1 MKRSSLSVLPK
12 GIREDVEGVLR
23 PDTEEIRVRANR
35 PVQLRG
41 PQSILLNRIASAEE
55 CETMLE
61 LVCAHSLFAYEQE
74 LRGGYVT
81 LEDGSRVGICGRL
94 NPSGSVSMP
103 GSFNIRIAREIK
115 GAADGLIERISARD
129 GILSALILSDPGAGK
144 TTVLRDAAR
153 QLSAQGLQIG
163 IADERGEIAASVN
176 GVPRLDIGDNTD
188 VMGGCAKCRAMELMI
203 RAMSPQVLITDEI
216 ATAEDAEAVMD
227 ASGCG
232 IRVIASAH
240 AGSAAEIM
248 RRRDISGIIA
258 AGAFNKVLLLKKQG
272 TERRLY
278 DITEELT

>member
-1 MKRSSLSVLPK
+1 MKRSCLSVLPR
-12 GIREDVEGVLR
+12 GIREEVEGALR
-23 PDTEEIRVRANR
+23 PDTEEIRVRAER
-35 PVQLRG
+35 PVLLRG
-41 PQSILLNRIASAEE
+41 PQSVALGRIASIEE

-103 GSFNIRIAREIK
+103 GGFNIRMAREIK
-115 GAADGLIERISARD
+115 GAADGLMERITHKDRL
-129 GILSALILSDPGAGK
+129 LSALILSEPGAGK

-153 QLSAQGLQIG
+153 QLSALGLQVG
-163 IADERGEIAASVN
+163 VADERGEIAASVT
-176 GVPRLDIGDNTD
+176 GVPRLDVGDNTD

-216 ATAEDAEAVMD
+216 ATREDAAAVMD

-240 AGSAAEIM
+240 AGSAAEIA
-248 RRRDISGIIA
+248 RRRDISAIIA
-258 AGAFNKVLLLKKQG
+258 AGAFDKVLLLKRRG
-272 TERRLY
+272 AERRLY
-278 DITEELT
+278 DSTEELI

>member
-23 PDTEEIRVRANR
+23 PDTEEIRVRAER
-35 PVQLRG
+35 PVLLRG
-41 PQSILLNRIASAEE
+41 PQSVALGRIASIEE

-61 LVCAHSLFAYEQE
+61 LACAHSLFAYEQE

-103 GSFNIRIAREIK
+103 GSFNIRMAREIK
-115 GAADGLIERISARD
+115 GAADGLMERITHKDRL
-129 GILSALILSDPGAGK
+129 LSALILSEPGAGK

-153 QLSAQGLQIG
+153 QLSALGLQVG
-163 IADERGEIAASVN
+163 VADERGEIAASVN
-176 GVPRLDIGDNTD
+176 GVPRLDVGDNTD

-216 ATAEDAEAVMD
+216 ATREDAAAVMD

-240 AGSAAEIM
+240 AGSAAEIA
-248 RRRDISGIIA
+248 RRRDISAIIA
-258 AGAFNKVLLLKKQG
+258 AGAFDRVLLLKRRG
-272 TERRLY
+272 AERRLY
-278 DITEELT
+278 DITEELI

>member
-1 MKRSSLSVLPK
+1 
-12 GIREDVEGVLR
+12 
-23 PDTEEIRVRANR
+23 
-35 PVQLRG
+35 
-41 PQSILLNRIASAEE
+41 
-55 CETMLE
+55 MLE

-115 GAADGLIERISARD
+115 GAADGLMERIATRN
-129 GILSALILSDPGAGK
+129 GILSTLILSEPGAGK

-176 GVPRLDIGDNTD
+176 GVPRLDVGDNTD

-216 ATAEDAEAVMD
+216 ATREDAAAVMD

-240 AGSAAEIM
+240 AGSAAEIA
-248 RRRDISGIIA
+248 RRRDISAIIA
-258 AGAFNKVLLLKKQG
+258 AGAFDRVLLLKRRG
-272 TERRLY
+272 AERRLY
-278 DITEELT
+278 DITEELI

>member
-12 GIREDVEGVLR
+12 GIREDVEEVLR

-35 PVQLRG
+35 PVLLRG
-41 PQSILLNRIASAEE
+41 PQSVALGRIASIEE

-61 LVCAHSLFAYEQE
+61 LACAHSLFAYEQE

-103 GSFNIRIAREIK
+103 GSFNIRMAREIK
-115 GAADGLIERISARD
+115 GAADGLMERITHKDRL
-129 GILSALILSDPGAGK
+129 LSALILSEPGAGK

-153 QLSAQGLQIG
+153 QLSALGLQVG
-163 IADERGEIAASVN
+163 VADERGEIAASVN
-176 GVPRLDIGDNTD
+176 GVPRLDVGDNTD

-216 ATAEDAEAVMD
+216 ATREDAAAVMD

-240 AGSAAEIM
+240 AGSAAEIA
-248 RRRDISGIIA
+248 RRRDISAIIA
-258 AGAFNKVLLLKKQG
+258 AGAFDRVLLLKRRG
-272 TERRLY
+272 AERRLY
-278 DITEELT
+278 DITEELI

>member
-1 MKRSSLSVLPK
+1 MKRSCLSVLPR
-12 GIREDVEGVLR
+12 GIREEVEGALR
-23 PDTEEIRVRANR
+23 PDTEEIRVRAER
-35 PVQLRG
+35 PVLLRG
-41 PQSILLNRIASAEE
+41 PQSVALGRIASIEE

-61 LVCAHSLFAYEQE
+61 LACAHSLFAYEQE

-103 GSFNIRIAREIK
+103 GSFNIRMAREIK
-115 GAADGLIERISARD
+115 GAADGLMERITHKDRL
-129 GILSALILSDPGAGK
+129 LSALILSEPGAGK

-153 QLSAQGLQIG
+153 QFSALGLQVG
-163 IADERGEIAASVN
+163 VADERGEIAASVN
-176 GVPRLDIGDNTD
+176 GVPRLDVGDNTD

-216 ATAEDAEAVMD
+216 ATREDAAAVMD

-240 AGSAAEIM
+240 AGSAAEIA
-248 RRRDISGIIA
+248 RRRDISAIIA
-258 AGAFNKVLLLKKQG
+258 AGAFDRVLLLKRRG
-272 TERRLY
+272 AERRLY
-278 DITEELT
+278 DITEELI

>member
-1 MKRSSLSVLPK
+1 MKRSCLSVLPR
-12 GIREDVEGVLR
+12 GIREEVEGALR
-23 PDTEEIRVRANR
+23 PDTEEIRVRAER
-35 PVQLRG
+35 PVLLRG
-41 PQSILLNRIASAEE
+41 PQSVALGRIASIEE

-61 LVCAHSLFAYEQE
+61 LACAHSLFAYEQE

-103 GSFNIRIAREIK
+103 GSFNIRMAREIK
-115 GAADGLIERISARD
+115 GAADGLMERITHKDRL
-129 GILSALILSDPGAGK
+129 LSALILSEPGAGK

-153 QLSAQGLQIG
+153 QLSALGLQVG
-163 IADERGEIAASVN
+163 VADERGEIAASVN
-176 GVPRLDIGDNTD
+176 GVPRLDVGDNTD

-216 ATAEDAEAVMD
+216 ATREDAAAVMD

-240 AGSAAEIM
+240 AGSAAEIA
-248 RRRDISGIIA
+248 RRRDISAIIA
-258 AGAFNKVLLLKKQG
+258 AGVFDRVLLLKRRG
-272 TERRLY
+272 AERRLY
-278 DITEELT
+278 DITEELI

>member
-41 PQSILLNRIASAEE
+41 PQSILLKRIASAEE

-74 LRGGYVT
+74 LCGGYVT

-115 GAADGLIERISARD
+115 GAADGLMERIATRD
-129 GILSALILSDPGAGK
+129 G
-144 TTVLRDAAR
+144 AR

-176 GVPRLDIGDNTD
+176 GVPRLDVGDNTD

>member
-1 MKRSSLSVLPK
+1 MKRSCLSVLPR
-12 GIREDVEGVLR
+12 GIREEVEGALR
-23 PDTEEIRVRANR
+23 PDTEEIRVRAER
-35 PVQLRG
+35 PVLLRG
-41 PQSILLNRIASAEE
+41 PQSVALGRIASIEE

-61 LVCAHSLFAYEQE
+61 LACAHSLFAYEQE

-103 GSFNIRIAREIK
+103 GSFNIRMAREIK
-115 GAADGLIERISARD
+115 GAADGLMERITHKDRL
-129 GILSALILSDPGAGK
+129 LSALILSEPGAGK

-153 QLSAQGLQIG
+153 QLSALGLQVG
-163 IADERGEIAASVN
+163 VADERGEIAASVN
-176 GVPRLDIGDNTD
+176 GVPRLDVGDNTD

-216 ATAEDAEAVMD
+216 ATREDAAAVMD

-240 AGSAAEIM
+240 AGSAAEIA

-258 AGAFNKVLLLKKQG
+258 AGAFDRVLLLKRRG
-272 TERRLY
+272 AERRLY
-278 DITEELT
+278 DITEELI

>member
-12 GIREDVEGVLR
+12 GIREDVEGVFR

-103 GSFNIRIAREIK
+103 GTIYVS
-115 GAADGLIERISARD
+115 
-129 GILSALILSDPGAGK
+129 PG
-144 TTVLRDAAR
+144 R
-153 QLSAQGLQIG
+153 
-163 IADERGEIAASVN
+163 
-176 GVPRLDIGDNTD
+176 
-188 VMGGCAKCRAMELMI
+188 
-203 RAMSPQVLITDEI
+203 
-216 ATAEDAEAVMD
+216 
-227 ASGCG
+227 
-232 IRVIASAH
+232 
-240 AGSAAEIM
+240 
-248 RRRDISGIIA
+248 
-258 AGAFNKVLLLKKQG
+258 
-272 TERRLY
+272 
-278 DITEELT
+278 

>member
-1 MKRSSLSVLPK
+1 MKRSCLSVLPR
-12 GIREDVEGVLR
+12 GIREEVEGALR
-23 PDTEEIRVRANR
+23 PDTEEIRVRAER
-35 PVQLRG
+35 PVLLRG
-41 PQSILLNRIASAEE
+41 PQSVALGRIASIEE

-61 LVCAHSLFAYEQE
+61 LACAHSLFAYEQE

-103 GSFNIRIAREIK
+103 GSFNIRMAREIK
-115 GAADGLIERISARD
+115 GAADGLMERITHKDRL
-129 GILSALILSDPGAGK
+129 LSALILSEPGAGK

-153 QLSAQGLQIG
+153 QLSALGLQVG
-163 IADERGEIAASVN
+163 VADERGEIAASVN
-176 GVPRLDIGDNTD
+176 GVPRLDVGDNTD

-216 ATAEDAEAVMD
+216 ATREDAAAVMD

-240 AGSAAEIM
+240 AGSAAEIA
-248 RRRDISGIIA
+248 RRRDIPAIIA
-258 AGAFNKVLLLKKQG
+258 AGAFDRVLLLKRRG
-272 TERRLY
+272 AERRLY
-278 DITEELT
+278 DITEELI

>member
-1 MKRSSLSVLPK
+1 M
-12 GIREDVEGVLR
+12 
-23 PDTEEIRVRANR
+23 
-35 PVQLRG
+35 
-41 PQSILLNRIASAEE
+41 
-55 CETMLE
+55 
-61 LVCAHSLFAYEQE
+61 
-74 LRGGYVT
+74 T

-115 GAADGLIERISARD
+115 GAADGLMERIATRD

-176 GVPRLDIGDNTD
+176 GVPRLDVGDNTD

>member
-1 MKRSSLSVLPK
+1 MKRSGLSVLPR
-12 GIREDVEGVLR
+12 GIREDVERVLG

-35 PVQLRG
+35 PVLLRG
-41 PQSILLNRIASAEE
+41 PQSVLLDRIASPEE

-74 LRGGYVT
+74 LCGGYVT
-81 LEDGSRVGICGRL
+81 LEDGSRVGICGRS

-103 GSFNIRIAREIK
+103 GSFNIRIAREIQ
-115 GAADGLIERISARD
+115 GAADGLIERISTRY
-129 GILSALILSDPGAGK
+129 GVLSALIISEPGAGK

-153 QLSAQGLQIG
+153 QLSALGLQVG

-188 VMGGCAKCRAMELMI
+188 VMGGCRKCRAMELMI
-203 RAMSPQVLITDEI
+203 RAMSPQILITDEI
-216 ATAEDAEAVMD
+216 ATAEDAAAVMD

-240 AGSAAEIM
+240 AGSVAEIM
-248 RRRDISGIIA
+248 RRRDIFEIIA
-258 AGAFNKVLLLKKQG
+258 AGAFDKVLLLKRQG
-272 TERRLY
+272 TKRRLY
-278 DITEELT
+278 DITEELV

>member
-1 MKRSSLSVLPK
+1 MKRSVLSVLPR
-12 GIREDVEGVLR
+12 GIREDVEGALG
-23 PDTEEIRVRANR
+23 PDTEEIRVRSGR
-35 PVQLRG
+35 PVLLRG
-41 PQSILLNRIASAEE
+41 PKSIRLHRIASAEE

-61 LVCAHSLFAYEQE
+61 LVCAHSLFAYERE

-81 LEDGSRVGICGRL
+81 LEDGSRVGISGRL

-115 GAADGLIERISARD
+115 GAADGLMERIATRD
-129 GILSALILSDPGAGK
+129 GVLSALVLSEPGAGK

-153 QLSAQGLQIG
+153 QLSSLGLQIG

-176 GVPRLDIGDNTD
+176 GVPRLDVGDNTD
-188 VMGGCAKCRAMELMI
+188 VMGGCAKGRAMELMI

-216 ATAEDAEAVMD
+216 AAPEDAAAVMD

-240 AGSAAEIM
+240 AGSAAEIT
-248 RRRDISGIIA
+248 RRRDIAGIIA
-258 AGAFNKVLLLKKQG
+258 AGAFDKVLLLKKQG
-272 TERRLY
+272 AERRLY

>member
-1 MKRSSLSVLPK
+1 MKRSCLSVLPR
-12 GIREDVEGVLR
+12 GIREEVEGALR
-23 PDTEEIRVRANR
+23 PDTEEIRVRAER
-35 PVQLRG
+35 PVLLRG
-41 PQSILLNRIASAEE
+41 PQSVALGRIASIEE

-103 GSFNIRIAREIK
+103 GGFNIRMAREIK
-115 GAADGLIERISARD
+115 GAADGLMERITHKDRL
-129 GILSALILSDPGAGK
+129 LSALILSEPGAGK

-153 QLSAQGLQIG
+153 QLSALGLQVG
-163 IADERGEIAASVN
+163 VADERGEIAASVN
-176 GVPRLDIGDNTD
+176 GVPRLDVGDNTD

-216 ATAEDAEAVMD
+216 ATREDAAAVMD

-240 AGSAAEIM
+240 AGSAAEIA
-248 RRRDISGIIA
+248 RRRDISAIIA
-258 AGAFNKVLLLKKQG
+258 AGAFDKVLLLKRRG
-272 TERRLY
+272 AERRLY
-278 DITEELT
+278 DITEELI

>member
-41 PQSILLNRIASAEE
+41 PQSTLLDRIASAEE
-55 CETMLE
+55 CETM

-115 GAADGLIERISARD
+115 GAADGLMERIATRD
-129 GILSALILSDPGAGK
+129 GILSALILSDPGPRYCG
-144 TTVLRDAAR
+144 TR
-153 QLSAQGLQIG
+153 
-163 IADERGEIAASVN
+163 RGSFQRRA
-176 GVPRLDIGDNTD
+176 
-188 VMGGCAKCRAMELMI
+188 CR
-203 RAMSPQVLITDEI
+203 
-216 ATAEDAEAVMD
+216 
-227 ASGCG
+227 
-232 IRVIASAH
+232 
-240 AGSAAEIM
+240 
-248 RRRDISGIIA
+248 
-258 AGAFNKVLLLKKQG
+258 
-272 TERRLY
+272 
-278 DITEELT
+278 